1 MRKATDVP
9 TTERSR
15 PATADPERPVVPEEL
30 AELRRSLDVGL
41 ARVDGKLALLT
52 QRDEQSVKDQDEL
65 STRVAQL
72 EHARWPLQA
81 VAAITAAGA
90 LALAVWQAF
99 GR

>member
-1 MRKATDVP
+1 M
-9 TTERSR
+9 
-15 PATADPERPVVPEEL
+15 TADPERPVVPEEL

>member
-1 MRKATDVP
+1 M
-9 TTERSR
+9 
-15 PATADPERPVVPEEL
+15 TADPERPVVPEEL

-52 QRDEQSVKDQDEL
+52 QRDEQSVKDQDDL

-72 EHARWPLQA
+72 EHTRWPLQA
-81 VAAITAAGA
+81 VATITAAGA

-99 GR
+99 GH